1 MTKTQLMS
9 YQANERL
16 IMRYKEKMEEE
27 SLKERTSV
35 AGSMKGSCKEF
46 PYIEH
51 GFTVSM
57 EDSEERAAS
66 DKKTALWNREIEKAQ
81 KKNEEIR
88 DFIAQIEDDR
98 IKEIIQC
105 RFIDGMKLM
114 EIGDRL
120 CYTKGRI
127 SQIINKFLKD

>member
-9 YQANERL
+9 YRANERL

-35 AGSMKGSCKEF
+35 TSRMKGSCKEF

-51 GFTVSM
+51 EFTVCM

-66 DKKTALWNREIEKAQ
+66 DKKTALWNMEIEKAQ

-105 RFIDGMKLM
+105 RFIDGMKLV